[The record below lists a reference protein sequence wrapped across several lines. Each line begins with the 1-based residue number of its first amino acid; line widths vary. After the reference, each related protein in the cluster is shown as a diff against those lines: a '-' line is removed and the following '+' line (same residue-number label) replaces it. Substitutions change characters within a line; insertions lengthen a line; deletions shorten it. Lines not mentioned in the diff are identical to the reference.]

1 MTDWR
6 KGRFSREHSS
16 ERLLN
21 FVVFS
26 CDYRERDDT
35 YMQFFSANL
44 SSISVSFIKQNVSA
58 K

>member
-6 KGRFSREHSS
+6 KGKFSREHSS
-16 ERLLN
+16 EQLLN

-26 CDYRERDDT
+26 WDYRERDDT

-44 SSISVSFIKQNVSA
+44 SSINVSFIKQNVSA